1 MATAAARAARLHG
14 WRARCLCSAKR
25 GGIIVRI
32 QREETGIGVK
42 AEAEASMLTAAAK
55 LVVGSTKDHAPNAEL
70 AQCARAHDTRFH
82 SHVKRTLGNCFG
94 AMLGQYFINSF
105 KLCVPCRIARGH
117 CIVVS
122 KANRAERRMAE
133 CAADWHLLLVQR
145 YFRLAQRLLH
155 AFLIVVGR
163 CLAQHLVC

>member
-1 MATAAARAARLHG
+1 
-14 WRARCLCSAKR
+14 
-25 GGIIVRI
+25 
-32 QREETGIGVK
+32 
-42 AEAEASMLTAAAK
+42 MLTAAAK

-163 CLAQHLVC
+163 RLAQHEIRVRVRVRVGGGGPHVRRPCGRCATSHARE